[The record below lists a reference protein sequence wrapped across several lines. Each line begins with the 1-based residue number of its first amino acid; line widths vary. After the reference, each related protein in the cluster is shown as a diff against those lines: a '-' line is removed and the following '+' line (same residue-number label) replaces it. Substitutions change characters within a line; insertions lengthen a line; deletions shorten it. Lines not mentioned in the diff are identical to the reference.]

1 MRTKITLA
9 LLLLNAGLFYY
20 IFHIRHHDDKSVV
33 TSRVLGVEVSSIQ
46 TIAIRSADASIDTR
60 IERRGDQWMLAS
72 PVTWLANEFAVKNII
87 TELEYLRAETSFA
100 VQDLA
105 LGGQT
110 LADYGLENPSLTL
123 SFTSSAGPAPVTL
136 KIGDTT
142 RVGNRLYI
150 LSPDGARIFVVNR
163 SLAETLAL
171 KLDDLRSASL
181 FTIPVF
187 EARALN
193 IESGGSGARVR
204 IRRDNERWAIESP
217 IQTRASKIGTE
228 LAISGLGGLQV
239 KTFAG
244 EEARAALAT
253 PRLRVTLEGNNR
265 RETLL
270 IGSTV
275 PAASGAAEIP
285 NPKPQTPD
293 TAAAPQK
300 RSAGTA
306 GASLRP
312 EPARESGENAATGAA
327 APMPHA
333 AFRAPRPR
341 EPSTDYYARME
352 KDGGPGAATF
362 LALSIP
368 DRLLATLDDAARE
381 LRETRILDFSPEAVT
396 TITIDGAGAA
406 GEIVLQRLESND
418 SGALGAA
425 WQIARRTNGSG
436 LHTLPADRE
445 TVARL
450 LRDLERLRVEELKP
464 PASPFVNDA
473 PSDAEKENY
482 GFNRPAREVT
492 LVFGAPAPPSGAL
505 APPPPPIVL
514 QLGEGVQP
522 GDGSA
527 RLTYARL
534 ASQNYIYR
542 VPPRILEEISLS
554 TLDYRERTLR
564 ELPAGARITALK
576 LTDLAA
582 PAGRQVI
589 LETALPA
596 PAGAPLREA
605 IDALAAQLRTLRAK
619 SFVAGQFTA
628 TVLTAGEERPWRWRL
643 DATLALVGAADGQT
657 ATSTLFFAIRS
668 GGATQ
673 LAGSPEF
680 NAVFAAEQPLLD
692 ALFAITHA
700 PRDPAPRETAAPP
713 KAGDPAA
720 PGAKTKV
727 AQAFLPVPEG
737 GPASPSA
744 PGAKTS
750 SPGAAPAPAS
760 VPVLAPA
767 PTIPAPSAATGTAAP
782 VSHTDIVL
790 PNSVLAPDRSHDS
803 SQ

>member
-9 LLLLNAGLFYY
+9 LLLLNVGLFYY
-20 IFHIRHHDDKSVV
+20 IFYIRHHDDKSVV
-33 TSRVLGVEVSSIQ
+33 ASRVLGVEVSSIQ

-72 PVTWLANEFAVKNII
+72 PVVWPANEFAVKNII

-105 LGGQT
+105 LSGQT
-110 LADYGLENPSLTL
+110 LADYGLEKPSLTL

-142 RVGNRLYI
+142 KVGNRLYI

-275 PAASGAAEIP
+275 PPGAGGTASVSSTNPAPTAP
-285 NPKPQTPD
+285 NP
-293 TAAAPQK
+293 
-300 RSAGTA
+300 
-306 GASLRP
+306 
-312 EPARESGENAATGAA
+312 
-327 APMPHA
+327 
-333 AFRAPRPR
+333 RAQ

-352 KDGGPGAATF
+352 KDGGPGAAPF
-362 LALSIP
+362 LTLSIP

-381 LRETRILDFSPEAVT
+381 LRETRILDFSPENVS

-418 SGALGAA
+418 SALGAA

-445 TVARL
+445 IVARL

-492 LVFGAPAPPSGAL
+492 LVFGAPVSPSGVVTA
-505 APPPPPIVL
+505 PPPPIVL
-514 QLGEGVQP
+514 QI
-522 GDGSA
+522 GDGTD

-534 ASQNYIYR
+534 ASQNYVYR

-564 ELPAGARITALK
+564 ELPAGAQITALK

-582 PAGRQVI
+582 PAGQQVI

-619 SFVAGQFTA
+619 SFVAEQFTA
-628 TVLTAGEERPWRWRL
+628 TVLTAGEERPWRYRL
-643 DATLALVGAADGQT
+643 DATLSLVGAADGQT
-657 ATSTLFFAIRS
+657 TTSTLFFAIRS

-700 PRDPAPRETAAPP
+700 PREPAPLETGAQPKASGTASPPAAAPS
-713 KAGDPAA
+713 GTGSLPA
-720 PGAKTKV
+720 PD
-727 AQAFLPVPEG
+727 
-737 GPASPSA
+737 
-744 PGAKTS
+744 AKTS
-750 SPGAAPAPAS
+750 SPSAAPVPAS
-760 VPVLAPA
+760 VPALAPA
-767 PTIPAPSAATGTAAP
+767 LSIPAPSAATGTAAP